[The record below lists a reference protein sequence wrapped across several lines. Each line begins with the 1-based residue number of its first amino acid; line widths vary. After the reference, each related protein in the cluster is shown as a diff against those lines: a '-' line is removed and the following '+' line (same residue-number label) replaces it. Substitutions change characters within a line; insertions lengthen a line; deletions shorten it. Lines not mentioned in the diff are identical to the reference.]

1 MLLEYAFGKRGRPR
15 FKGKHR
21 PLYSMEGKS
30 NAAGPRWHA
39 DTATV
44 SWGKGFVMPV
54 AIPAKTKDP
63 YIHAC
68 LAAKTKY
75 CRIVW
80 RMEGSKRRWFVQ
92 LV

>member
-1 MLLEYAFGKRGRPR
+1 
-15 FKGKHR
+15 
-21 PLYSMEGKS
+21 
-30 NAAGPRWHA
+30 
-39 DTATV
+39 
-44 SWGKGFVMPV
+44 MPV